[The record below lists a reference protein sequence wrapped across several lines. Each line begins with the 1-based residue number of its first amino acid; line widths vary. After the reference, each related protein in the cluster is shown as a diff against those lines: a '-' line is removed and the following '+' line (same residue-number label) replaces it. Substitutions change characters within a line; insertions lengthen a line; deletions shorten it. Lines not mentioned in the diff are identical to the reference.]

1 MERDNLGN
9 AGLGAQ
15 PGKGDLDDM
24 LSTIKK
30 QTQERKEEWRMTR
43 MLGSRVNVKPKDKGS
58 LNLDEIE
65 EEEHWVITLGNI
77 LNYLITY

>member
-1 MERDNLGN
+1 MFKALDTVQPELDKVDKLTYKRIVPPKKGDNNSSVLERDNMGN

-30 QTQERKEEWRMTR
+30 HASVRK
-43 MLGSRVNVKPKDKGS
+43 
-58 LNLDEIE
+58 
-65 EEEHWVITLGNI
+65 
-77 LNYLITY
+77 